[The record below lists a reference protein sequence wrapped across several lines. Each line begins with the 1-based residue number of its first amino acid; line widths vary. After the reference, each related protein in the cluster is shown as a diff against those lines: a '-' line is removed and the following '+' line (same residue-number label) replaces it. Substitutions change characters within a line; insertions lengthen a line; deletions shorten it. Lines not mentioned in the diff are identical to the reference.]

1 MAPPSPPPT
10 DTSIHNPP
18 SPAFQLSEPFCLCLS
33 WESAA
38 RTLRRNGVCVCLG
51 VGEDGGSGRGEGGG
65 VLKGDIQ
72 SAFKGPSRRKK
83 SSAAVRFLNPERTME
98 IISRARFHRISTR
111 SVTRNLSVTVHK
123 TYKLVQELNHRSP
136 RLVDLYRQHQGPPFN
151 HPGFQPASPALPGL
165 PAVSH
170 GDEEEDGEGKEG
182 IWLLSDHRAY
192 TGLAHYL
199 SLVLEDQRG
208 LNPGRSRLLDELA
221 YFTVNVQGLTV
232 NLEHLASSLDHPRPG
247 VEAYRQAW
255 GPTGTSDWEKK
266 LAGLEVCTRCARWL
280 QASEE
285 DFAALAAKH
294 S

>member
-1 MAPPSPPPT
+1 MITYATSKPSRATELPGRYG
-10 DTSIHNPP
+10 HHG
-18 SPAFQLSEPFCLCLS
+18 
-33 WESAA
+33 A
-38 RTLRRNGVCVCLG
+38 RRPRRLR
-51 VGEDGGSGRGEGGG
+51 GGG
-65 VLKGDIQ
+65 PIELCEAVPARKR
-72 SAFKGPSRRKK
+72 GPGPGRHG
-83 SSAAVRFLNPERTME
+83 
-98 IISRARFHRISTR
+98 ARFHRISTR